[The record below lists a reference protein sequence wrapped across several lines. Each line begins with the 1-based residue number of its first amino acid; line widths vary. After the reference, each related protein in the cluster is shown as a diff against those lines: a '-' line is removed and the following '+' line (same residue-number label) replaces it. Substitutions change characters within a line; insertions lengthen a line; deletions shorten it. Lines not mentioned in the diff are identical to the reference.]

1 MGVVVVKINWKQ
13 KLTSRKLWMGIAGVI
28 SGLCLIIT
36 ADENTSQMVSGVV
49 LELGSVVAYII
60 GEGLVDSN
68 NVK

>member
-13 KLTSRKLWMGIAGVI
+13 KLTSRKLWMGVAGVV

-60 GEGLVDSN
+60 GEGLVDSSR
-68 NVK
+68 